1 MNILLV
7 AATEAEIAL
16 STEYMD
22 ANGKRISDR
31 AFELH
36 GHTVTLCITGV
47 GMTATAYAVT
57 RALLTGKYDLAL
69 QAGVGGSFDRAIP
82 LGSVVFI
89 TTDRFGDLGA
99 EDKGN
104 YIDIFDLG
112 LTDQD
117 KFPFSGGILAT
128 PSHPVH
134 EKITLPRV
142 SALTV
147 NTVTGYAPTIDRLRA
162 LYGCQTESMEG
173 AAFHYVCLCEG
184 VPFVQLR
191 AISNYVEPRNRE
203 NWQMKKAI
211 VALNDYLTQLLKN
224 L

>member
-16 STEYMD
+16 STEYMGRE
-22 ANGKRISDR
+22 GKPVSGNTIG
-31 AFELH
+31 LH
-36 GHTVTLCITGV
+36 GHNITLCITGV
-47 GMTATAYAVT
+47 GMTATAHAVT
-57 RALLTGKYDLAL
+57 RALLTGKYDLAI
-69 QAGVGGSFDRAIP
+69 QAGVGGSFDRHIP
-82 LGSVVFI
+82 LGSVVFV
-89 TTDRFGDLGA
+89 TADRFGDLGA

-112 LTDQD
+112 LVD
-117 KFPFSGGILAT
+117 KDGFPFTGGILPA

-147 NTVTGYAPTIDRLRA
+147 NTVTGHTPTIERLQA
-162 LYGCQTESMEG
+162 MYGCQTESMEG
-173 AAFHYVCLCEG
+173 AAFHYVCLCEN

-211 VALNDYLTQLLKN
+211 VALNDYLAQLLKN